1 MPPKNS
7 CTPQSVFGGY
17 TQTLFLGM
25 SVLDFSATAGW
36 NEQASTVTIKL
47 VKDECGGPRDY
58 FDDNF
63 NWQTSVDFPA
73 GDPGFNNAPIGSAAF
88 FKVEDFE
95 FAGLIQSFN
104 ITEDPGGF
112 PILIVNLISPN
123 ILLDGAQVI
132 TDEYQGSVL
141 SMPNVFNVY
150 GWLESRDENCPQ
162 VGGFGAPAGGFGFAR
177 RNERGIPWILAK
189 QALQVLLGGAE
200 TSEYSWHGGITYKEG
215 LVSNRYGSIR
225 SEGYVVDITDMPVTT
240 DIYYRL
246 TNGNYTLSELISEV
260 CRDGGYEYYVDLV
273 PCKGGVTPPITN
285 VIKIRTVSRRSQP
298 ALGEISTFITDQ
310 NAGPAGKIITQ
321 DSIGEELRNDSPNS
335 AFIVGAKKKQTYEQT
350 SSSFITPFW
359 GFNDSGGFNTAS
371 FTSNQWQIT
380 VDVRALNLSLNTTIG
395 ANTIT
400 FSESALLAAMG
411 YSQDAFLSWL
421 QANEPS
427 SNLATYFFS
436 TLSLNAPFDIKL
448 GAAIGKPATDAARPA
463 GQGSRDP
470 QSTQSKD
477 AQTVFSWLKSYG
489 DQVYG
494 KQWLI
499 AVPWVC
505 YTNDT
510 ETNQLLLSDE
520 PSTDG
525 AWPNTLTQVLGM
537 TFPSSYT
544 DFFADEQGKLQTIM
558 RFNGAINTSLLSDED
573 YVTDGTDV
581 WVKGDINEKWALLPS
596 TFFGAQYA
604 AALVTIPNRVT
615 ISPTVALAQTM
626 YGGANFRV
634 PSVGADFNPNAN
646 PGAVAGPAALPFF
659 APVSAAIPVKSNTTT
674 YGPWLATASSLIVN
688 GHPFGGKIYYEQD
701 DGLAPWEYGGFTYM
715 NLGAAAKIDDSITN
729 ETVSERGSVTLA
741 GYPEKTLGLAITD
754 SPSLVAS
761 RVLQNGL
768 YEGSNYYFVNTGGV
782 STKAAQIT
790 NIQVTVGASAVT
802 TQYQISS
809 FTPVF
814 GRFSKDNAE
823 RIKQIGQQRL
833 EFGRKVRAA
842 LAREARLAAGQRRA
856 ALQQFA
862 NMLNQ
867 SDSDSGASAYL
878 TGKRFTNRSN
888 YNYITNNTLQGASN
902 FDDYNNSAIASM
914 DTMQSPVQKQAGSAN
929 LPKEVANPTPPAYQ
943 ANYSESPPPPIAEY
957 TPLVVSTD
965 YLDFLGAPSSN
976 IASRSDSPAS
986 GHNMHD
992 VARGTKANFA
1002 AYTGT
1007 TSIPA
1012 IEDAGG
1018 DGYAQTDYRYIAHRG
1033 PLVVHGWGYDL
1044 LGKPVPNEDTDA
1056 AGSWDT
1062 SYANK
1067 TDKFKDA
1074 WLQDDKLWPTAPI
1087 DLRYD
1092 RKRGV
1097 WTIPPAF
1104 RILEVS
1110 GDPINAGGS
1119 ASVDVLNADDVYD
1132 NAGSAISKKTVTV
1145 TNITASTTPSGQNYL
1160 AYYDNVNNQYWPIFP
1175 GSGGGDGNLCVQQDE
1190 LCCQGVI
1197 ENPDQSCDVTGII
1210 IRGGTTTI
1218 NGNVAEITTGPYIT
1232 NFLTNQ
1238 ITQGCPTS
1246 TRYLQ
1251 INFDSSDFEL
1261 VESSSSTT
1269 FGDLE
1274 YCPIS
1279 VKVKD
1284 DSPAAKT
1291 KVGCFDR
1298 CGGGTPAA
1306 TEGIAKTALLFG
1318 RGFTCSQGINDFGQD
1333 YLAVDT
1339 YLTITDQKICAQ
1351 DAVGNVI
1358 EQTFESLKFGQ
1369 GLTVTEVT
1377 AGCDYR
1383 IDTNL
1388 KIKDLNECPELQGAL
1403 YDKPTVADF
1412 EPFQA
1417 LEIGDGLY
1425 VESIVDECTYKIALN
1440 FVIKE
1445 EKGATSCPVN
1455 ATLTEW
1461 DNTRGFI
1468 FGDGITVSTE
1478 EDDCYHKL
1486 EVKKQIQDSPYCDWK
1501 TPVLTVPTP
1510 TSFEVLNFR
1519 KGLRVTKDP
1528 TVSCGFIID
1537 SPLLKTFYRENNQDK
1552 SVTNGDVGDEIQTL
1566 VFNGPNVS
1574 NNTYDYDT
1582 NECKLTVTVG
1592 STLTVYDS
1600 NACISTNQ
1608 TQYDSIA
1615 EIDFGKG
1622 LKVTDQTNGRVLVDA
1637 DIKIKKNE
1645 TWSWQTYQEF
1655 ECSDFDLLGV
1665 GKGLKA
1671 INQTISCGNDASSCA
1686 YNLESD
1692 FRIEKVGTEC
1702 SDQEGE
1708 PNQGIKDPAG
1718 YRTDYL
1724 QFGDN
1729 IKVSTAE
1736 EKVRLDVCVPDPSI
1750 AVNPCNGDA
1759 VGNPLSDLSSIN
1771 FDGFTR
1777 EISGAEAPFD
1787 LTIKHEHYAYGGCN
1801 KGNDGGDIYS
1811 IGLSSFGYK
1820 FQDLNFGDCFKVS
1833 KSSAN
1838 TPNGDIGACTVDIDL
1853 CGYDGNPIEVV
1864 CDVYCQS
1871 NMIVKK
1877 TLQMTYCDGL
1887 LKEVTECESEAANA
1901 QTLRTSSV
1909 IGDTDSVAA
1918 NETLTGGTSIAR
1930 AVSAG
1935 SGPVTITLP
1944 PGSEML
1950 PYQVIIVKTDASA
1963 NAVTIVA
1970 DAVDG
1975 GGTVRTITHQ
1985 YVKEILH
1992 FIGSAW
1998 Y

>member
-7 CTPQSVFGGY
+7 CTPQSIYGGY

-88 FKVEDFE
+88 FKVENFE
-95 FAGLIQSFN
+95 FAGLIQSYN
-104 ITEDPGGF
+104 ITEDPGGM

-150 GWLESRDENCPQ
+150 GWLESRDENCPL
-162 VGGFGAPAGGFGFAR
+162 VGGFGAPAGGFGNAR
-177 RNERGIPWILAK
+177 RNERGIPWYFAK
-189 QALQVLLGGAE
+189 GALQVLLGGAE
-200 TSEYSWHGGITYKEG
+200 TSDYSWHGGITYKQG

-225 SEGYVVDITDMPVTT
+225 SEGYIVDITDMPTTT

-260 CRDGGYEYYVDLV
+260 CKDGGYEYYVDLV

-298 ALGEISTFITDQ
+298 ALGEIASFITSQ
-310 NAGPAGKIITQ
+310 NAGPAGKVITQ

-350 SSSFITPFW
+350 SASFITPFW
-359 GFNDSGGFNTAS
+359 GFNDSGGFNTAVN
-371 FTSNQWQIT
+371 TGGQWQIT
-380 VDVRALNLSLNTTIG
+380 VDVRALNLSLNTVIG

-400 FSESALLAAMG
+400 FSESALLASMG

-427 SNLATYFFS
+427 SALSTYFFT
-436 TLSLNAPFDIKL
+436 TLALNAPFDINL

-470 QSTQSKD
+470 QSTQAKD

-505 YTNDT
+505 YTNDS
-510 ETNQLLLSDE
+510 ETDQLLLSDE

-544 DFFADEQGKLQTIM
+544 DFFADEQGKLQTIL

-626 YGGANFRV
+626 YGGANFRS
-634 PSVGADFNPNAN
+634 PSVGGDFNPNTN

-659 APVSAAIPVKSNTTT
+659 APVSAAVPVKSNTTT
-674 YGPWLATASSLIVN
+674 YGPWLATASDLIVN

-715 NLGAAAKIDDSITN
+715 NLGAAAKIDNSITN

-761 RVLQNGL
+761 RVIQNGS
-768 YEGSNYYFVNTGGV
+768 YQGSNYSYVNTGGV

-790 NIQVTVGASAVT
+790 NIQVTVGASAIT

-867 SDSDSGASAYL
+867 SDADSGASAFL

-902 FDDYNNSAIASM
+902 FDDYNNSAIMSM
-914 DTMQSPVQKQAGSAN
+914 DGMQSPVQKQAGSSN

-986 GHNMHD
+986 GHNIHD

-1012 IEDAGG
+1012 IKDAGG

-1074 WLQDDKLWPTAPI
+1074 WLQDDTLWPTAPV

-1097 WTIPPAF
+1097 WTVPPAF

-1119 ASVDVLNADDVYD
+1119 ASVDVLNAGDVYD
-1132 NAGSAISKKTVTV
+1132 SAGSAISQKTVTV

-1210 IRGGTTTI
+1210 VRGATTTI
-1218 NGNVAEITTGPYIT
+1218 SNNTAFINTGPYIT
-1232 NFLTNQ
+1232 NLLTNQ

-1269 FGDLE
+1269 AGDLE

-1306 TEGIAKTALLFG
+1306 TEAVGKTALLFG
-1318 RGFTCSQGINDFGQD
+1318 RGFTCSQGINQFGQD

-1351 DAVGNVI
+1351 DDVGAVT

-1369 GLTVTEVT
+1369 GLKVTEVA

-1383 IDTNL
+1383 IDANL
-1388 KIKDLNECPELQGAL
+1388 KIKDLNACSELQGAPH
-1403 YDKPTVADF
+1403 DKPTVADF

-1425 VESIVDECTYKIALN
+1425 VESIVDNCTYKIALN

-1445 EKGATSCPVN
+1445 QKSANTCPVN

-1486 EVKKQIQDSPYCDWK
+1486 EVKKQIQDLPYCTWK
-1501 TPVLTVPTP
+1501 VPDLTVATE
-1510 TSFEVLNFR
+1510 TSFELLKFR
-1519 KGLRVTKDP
+1519 KGLQVTKDGD
-1528 TVSCGFIID
+1528 CAFIID

-1552 SVTNGDVGDEIQTL
+1552 SVTNGDVGDDIQTL
-1566 VFNGPNVS
+1566 VFNGPTPS
-1574 NNTYDYDT
+1574 TTYNYDS
-1582 NECKLTVTVG
+1582 NECKLTVTIG

-1600 NACISTNQ
+1600 NECDLSQ
-1608 TQYDSIA
+1608 TSATQITDIA

-1622 LKVTDQTNGRVLVDA
+1622 LKVTDQTNGRVLVDS
-1637 DIKIKKNE
+1637 DINILKYDSW
-1645 TWSWQTYQEF
+1645 TWQNYNF
-1655 ECSDFDLLGV
+1655 NCSFFDLLGV
-1665 GKGLKA
+1665 GKGLKVRSTVDFCDTYESTCHS
-1671 INQTISCGNDASSCA
+1671 II
-1686 YNLESD
+1686 ESD

-1702 SDQEGE
+1702 SDQEGD
-1708 PNQGIKDPAG
+1708 PNKGVKNPAG

-1736 EKVRLDVCVPDPSI
+1736 EKVRLDVCVPDPLLSFY
-1750 AVNPCNGDA
+1750 PCGSNQADTAGLLSAFDNIFFEGFGFDDA
-1759 VGNPLSDLSSIN
+1759 TEG
-1771 FDGFTR
+1771 
-1777 EISGAEAPFD
+1777 D

-1801 KGNDGGDIYS
+1801 GASEGYGEDIYS
-1811 IGLSSFGYK
+1811 ADLGSFGYK
-1820 FQDLNFGDCFKVS
+1820 FQDLNFGECFKVS

-1838 TPNGDIGACTVDIDL
+1838 TPNADIGACTVDIDL

-1864 CDVYCQS
+1864 CDVYCQN

-1887 LKEVTECESEAANA
+1887 LKDVTDCESEAANA
-1901 QTLRTSSV
+1901 KTLRTSAV

-1963 NAVTIVA
+1963 NAVTVVA
-1970 DAVDG
+1970 DAADG
-1975 GGTVRTITHQ
+1975 GGTVRTLTNQ
-1985 YVKEILH
+1985 NEKEILH

>member
-104 ITEDPGGF
+104 VTEDPGGF

-246 TNGNYTLSELISEV
+246 TNGNYTLAELISEV

-350 SSSFITPFW
+350 SSSFITPSW

-371 FTSNQWQIT
+371 FTGNQWQIT

-395 ANTIT
+395 ADTIT

-499 AVPWVC
+499 AIPWVC

-544 DFFADEQGKLQTIM
+544 DFIADEQGKLQTIM

-634 PSVGADFNPNAN
+634 PSVGADFNPNTN

-802 TQYQISS
+802 T
-809 FTPVF
+809 
-814 GRFSKDNAE
+814 
-823 RIKQIGQQRL
+823 
-833 EFGRKVRAA
+833 
-842 LAREARLAAGQRRA
+842 
-856 ALQQFA
+856 
-862 NMLNQ
+862 
-867 SDSDSGASAYL
+867 
-878 TGKRFTNRSN
+878 
-888 YNYITNNTLQGASN
+888 
-902 FDDYNNSAIASM
+902 
-914 DTMQSPVQKQAGSAN
+914 
-929 LPKEVANPTPPAYQ
+929 
-943 ANYSESPPPPIAEY
+943 
-957 TPLVVSTD
+957 
-965 YLDFLGAPSSN
+965 
-976 IASRSDSPAS
+976 
-986 GHNMHD
+986 
-992 VARGTKANFA
+992 
-1002 AYTGT
+1002 
-1007 TSIPA
+1007 
-1012 IEDAGG
+1012 
-1018 DGYAQTDYRYIAHRG
+1018 
-1033 PLVVHGWGYDL
+1033 
-1044 LGKPVPNEDTDA
+1044 
-1056 AGSWDT
+1056 
-1062 SYANK
+1062 
-1067 TDKFKDA
+1067 
-1074 WLQDDKLWPTAPI
+1074 
-1087 DLRYD
+1087 
-1092 RKRGV
+1092 
-1097 WTIPPAF
+1097 
-1104 RILEVS
+1104 
-1110 GDPINAGGS
+1110 
-1119 ASVDVLNADDVYD
+1119 
-1132 NAGSAISKKTVTV
+1132 
-1145 TNITASTTPSGQNYL
+1145 
-1160 AYYDNVNNQYWPIFP
+1160 
-1175 GSGGGDGNLCVQQDE
+1175 
-1190 LCCQGVI
+1190 
-1197 ENPDQSCDVTGII
+1197 
-1210 IRGGTTTI
+1210 
-1218 NGNVAEITTGPYIT
+1218 
-1232 NFLTNQ
+1232 
-1238 ITQGCPTS
+1238 
-1246 TRYLQ
+1246 
-1251 INFDSSDFEL
+1251 
-1261 VESSSSTT
+1261 
-1269 FGDLE
+1269 
-1274 YCPIS
+1274 
-1279 VKVKD
+1279 
-1284 DSPAAKT
+1284 
-1291 KVGCFDR
+1291 
-1298 CGGGTPAA
+1298 
-1306 TEGIAKTALLFG
+1306 
-1318 RGFTCSQGINDFGQD
+1318 
-1333 YLAVDT
+1333 
-1339 YLTITDQKICAQ
+1339 
-1351 DAVGNVI
+1351 
-1358 EQTFESLKFGQ
+1358 
-1369 GLTVTEVT
+1369 
-1377 AGCDYR
+1377 
-1383 IDTNL
+1383 
-1388 KIKDLNECPELQGAL
+1388 
-1403 YDKPTVADF
+1403 
-1412 EPFQA
+1412 
-1417 LEIGDGLY
+1417 
-1425 VESIVDECTYKIALN
+1425 
-1440 FVIKE
+1440 
-1445 EKGATSCPVN
+1445 
-1455 ATLTEW
+1455 
-1461 DNTRGFI
+1461 
-1468 FGDGITVSTE
+1468 
-1478 EDDCYHKL
+1478 
-1486 EVKKQIQDSPYCDWK
+1486 
-1501 TPVLTVPTP
+1501 
-1510 TSFEVLNFR
+1510 
-1519 KGLRVTKDP
+1519 
-1528 TVSCGFIID
+1528 
-1537 SPLLKTFYRENNQDK
+1537 
-1552 SVTNGDVGDEIQTL
+1552 
-1566 VFNGPNVS
+1566 
-1574 NNTYDYDT
+1574 
-1582 NECKLTVTVG
+1582 
-1592 STLTVYDS
+1592 
-1600 NACISTNQ
+1600 
-1608 TQYDSIA
+1608 
-1615 EIDFGKG
+1615 
-1622 LKVTDQTNGRVLVDA
+1622 
-1637 DIKIKKNE
+1637 
-1645 TWSWQTYQEF
+1645 
-1655 ECSDFDLLGV
+1655 
-1665 GKGLKA
+1665 
-1671 INQTISCGNDASSCA
+1671 
-1686 YNLESD
+1686 
-1692 FRIEKVGTEC
+1692 
-1702 SDQEGE
+1702 
-1708 PNQGIKDPAG
+1708 
-1718 YRTDYL
+1718 
-1724 QFGDN
+1724 
-1729 IKVSTAE
+1729 
-1736 EKVRLDVCVPDPSI
+1736 
-1750 AVNPCNGDA
+1750 
-1759 VGNPLSDLSSIN
+1759 
-1771 FDGFTR
+1771 
-1777 EISGAEAPFD
+1777 
-1787 LTIKHEHYAYGGCN
+1787 
-1801 KGNDGGDIYS
+1801 
-1811 IGLSSFGYK
+1811 
-1820 FQDLNFGDCFKVS
+1820 
-1833 KSSAN
+1833 
-1838 TPNGDIGACTVDIDL
+1838 
-1853 CGYDGNPIEVV
+1853 
-1864 CDVYCQS
+1864 
-1871 NMIVKK
+1871 
-1877 TLQMTYCDGL
+1877 
-1887 LKEVTECESEAANA
+1887 
-1901 QTLRTSSV
+1901 
-1909 IGDTDSVAA
+1909 
-1918 NETLTGGTSIAR
+1918 
-1930 AVSAG
+1930 
-1935 SGPVTITLP
+1935 
-1944 PGSEML
+1944 
-1950 PYQVIIVKTDASA
+1950 
-1963 NAVTIVA
+1963 
-1970 DAVDG
+1970 
-1975 GGTVRTITHQ
+1975 
-1985 YVKEILH
+1985 
-1992 FIGSAW
+1992 
-1998 Y
+1998 